1 MFWASFLGKTTE
13 ASARAEW
20 FSVRPISDVGLNRRG
35 ARNALISASAADE
48 KTNSEPGCLNAAAGF
63 GGRNKGHW
71 ENDVAILTNLMPLQQ

>member
-20 FSVRPISDVGLNRRG
+20 FSVRPSLDIGFS
-35 ARNALISASAADE
+35 ARNALIPGSAADE